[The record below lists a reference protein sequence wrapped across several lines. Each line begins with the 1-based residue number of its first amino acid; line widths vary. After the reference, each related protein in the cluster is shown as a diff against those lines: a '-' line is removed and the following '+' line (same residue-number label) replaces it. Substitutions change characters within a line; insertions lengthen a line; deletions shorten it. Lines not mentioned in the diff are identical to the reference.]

1 MLAIDGGPIVNRRSF
16 ILSALIATCVPV
28 TLQAQEHPRIG
39 LIFVG
44 ASWCASCHAA
54 ASILAPAAE
63 KSGLDILVASLDGKP
78 IEPWSSF
85 VDARGNP
92 MTADVKAMPT
102 LLFVDL
108 AQGKVISR
116 FEGFPGAPQYLGMI
130 RNTLRAAVEAGH
142 G

>member
-1 MLAIDGGPIVNRRSF
+1 MNRRSF
-16 ILSALIATCVPV
+16 ISTALAVASLPAAM
-28 TLQAQEHPRIG
+28 QAQEHPRIG

-44 ASWCASCHAA
+44 ASWCAVCHAA

-63 KSGLDILVASLDGKP
+63 QSGLEILVASQDGKA
-78 IEPWSSF
+78 IEPWTSF

-92 MTADVKAMPT
+92 LTAEVKSIPT

-108 AQGKVISR
+108 AEGKVISR
-116 FEGFPGAPQYLGMI
+116 FEGFPGAPQYLAMI

>member
-1 MLAIDGGPIVNRRSF
+1 MNRRRFLNSG
-16 ILSALIATCVPV
+16 LCALALGAAPAA
-28 TLQAQEHPRIG
+28 LGAQEHPRIG

-44 ASWCASCHAA
+44 ASWCAVCHAA
-54 ASILAPAAE
+54 ASILAPTAE
-63 KSGLDILVASLDGKP
+63 KSGLDILVASQDGKA
-78 IEPWSSF
+78 ITPWPNF

-92 MTADVKAMPT
+92 LTAGVKSIPT

-108 AQGKVISR
+108 AQGRVISQ

-130 RNTLRAAVEAGH
+130 RNTLRKAVEAGH

>member
-1 MLAIDGGPIVNRRSF
+1 MNRRSF
-16 ILSALIATCVPV
+16 IFSALMATCVPV

-44 ASWCASCHAA
+44 ASWCAACHAA

-63 KSGLDILVASLDGKP
+63 KSGLGILVASHDGKA

-92 MTADVKAMPT
+92 LTAEVKTLPT

-108 AQGKVISR
+108 AQGLIISR
-116 FEGFPGAPQYLGMI
+116 LEGFPGAPQYLGSI